1 MAEKMDLSELTS
13 ANKLGLA
20 LSGGGFRASFFHIGV
35 LARLAELDI
44 LKHVQVLSTVSGG
57 SIVGAYYYLKLK
69 ELFEGRRKDLIA
81 IHGGMNRDCY
91 VALVREIEAEFL
103 IGVREN
109 LRVRAFEDA
118 KANASIF
125 LSDVYSRS
133 DRMADL
139 YDECFYR
146 RFATHPDRNALM
158 LDEIKIVPEIYGDG
172 AFDVARHNE
181 TAEHKIPVLT
191 INATSLNT
199 GNSWHFTGSWVGEA
213 APRHA
218 IGTNVVLN
226 FIRLDGTYPAEAG
239 KPDSVFAKA
248 LVGDREMKRQEKL
261 KEIRVAHAVAASAC
275 VPGVFKPF
283 PIHDLYRNSRDEE
296 IVMQLVDGGV
306 FDNQGIDALE
316 MAACD
321 YIICSDGSG
330 QLEDERDPPSRALPV
345 MSRANSV
352 LMKRVREQ
360 TLGALEA
367 GEAAGRRATVLHL
380 RQTCRGDLL
389 NPPLPGPA
397 DRSDPVKNDGLVYRL
412 SNLRTDLDSFSD
424 IEAFALMYHGY
435 QLACERFLSRHPA
448 PRANWR
454 FLDIGPMILNEPA
467 RLLQH
472 FKIGAGL
479 WFKPFAFYP
488 GARNMLLG
496 VAALVF
502 LGLFFLISDIPLA
515 WLLVPAVIVGI
526 LYSLFMVA
534 KNFFA
539 HRPAVAAGLQWL
551 SGYRRRDDTLL
562 FDGLRQVFALVAGVT
577 RLHLRYI
584 NPWFLGNGAIEKK

>member
-1 MAEKMDLSELTS
+1 MAETMDLSDLKST
-13 ANKLGLA
+13 NKLGLA

-81 IHGGMNRDCY
+81 THRGMNKECY

-103 IGVREN
+103 AGVREN

-118 KANASIF
+118 KGNASIF

-146 RFATHPDRNALM
+146 RFVTHPDRNALM
-158 LDEIKIVPEIYGDG
+158 LDEIKIVPEIYGDR
-172 AFDVARHNE
+172 AFNVATHNE
-181 TAEHKIPVLT
+181 SAEHKIPLLT

-213 APRHA
+213 MPRHEN
-218 IGTNVVLN
+218 GQNVVLK
-226 FIRLDGTYPAEAG
+226 FIRLDGNYPADAG
-239 KPDSVFAKA
+239 TPDSRFEKP
-248 LVGDREMKRQEKL
+248 LSGDRETMRQDKL

-283 PIHDLYRNSRDEE
+283 PIHDLYRNSQDAE

-316 MAACD
+316 MASCD

-360 TLGALEA
+360 TLGALQGGA
-367 GEAAGRRATVLHL
+367 TGARDATVLHL
-380 RQTCRGDLL
+380 RQICRGDLL

-397 DRSDPVKNDGLVYRL
+397 DRSDPKKNDGLVYRL
-412 SNLRTDLDSFSD
+412 SNIRTDLDSFSD

-435 QLACERFLSRHPA
+435 QLAAERFLAPA
-448 PRANWR
+448 PAARARWR
-454 FLDIGPMILNEPA
+454 FLEIIPLIQNERA

-488 GARNMLLG
+488 CARNIMIFL
-496 VAALVF
+496 AALAILRLLF
-502 LGLFFLISDIPLA
+502 LVAGVSLA
-515 WLLVPAVIVGI
+515 WLLAPVIIVGS
-526 LYSLFMVA
+526 LYAVFTAA
-534 KNFFA
+534 KQFFA
-539 HRPAVAAGLQWL
+539 QVPAVAAGLQWL
-551 SGYRRRDDTLL
+551 SAYRRREDTLL
-562 FDGLRQVFALVAGVT
+562 FHASVQFFRIVAALT
-577 RLHLRYI
+577 RVHLKYI
-584 NPWFLGNGAIEKK
+584 NPWFLRNGAID